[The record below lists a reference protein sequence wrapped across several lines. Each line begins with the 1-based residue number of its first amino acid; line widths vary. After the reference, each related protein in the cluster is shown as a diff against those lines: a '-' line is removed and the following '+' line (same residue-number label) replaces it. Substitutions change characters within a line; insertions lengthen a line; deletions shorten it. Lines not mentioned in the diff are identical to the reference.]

1 MDAVALI
8 TRQLESESQVGRGLA
23 GEITDELWT
32 RAAYPGANPL
42 GFIAWHMVAT
52 RDWTL
57 HTGIQGVPDVRER
70 APFVSGRVNPQHPPF
85 GMSAADAASIAA
97 TVTRDDVLAYA
108 DAVHGA
114 MMDWLAALT
123 PDALERVPDLL
134 ANASR
139 LPAYQVPGYLAEVQD
154 MAGYPV
160 WALLSA
166 PCFAHAREHVG
177 EIVSGRAL
185 LLQDSFTGVTPK
197 RSSAG

>member
-1 MDAVALI
+1 MDAVMLI
-8 TRQLESESQVGRGLA
+8 TQQLESESQVGRGLA

-108 DAVHGA
+108 DAVHAA

-123 PDALERVPDLL
+123 PAALERVPDLL

-139 LPAYQVPGYLAEVQD
+139 LPAYQVPGYQAEVQE

-177 EIVSGRAL
+177 EIVSGRAS
-185 LLQDSFTGVTPK
+185 LQDTLAAH
-197 RSSAG
+197 R